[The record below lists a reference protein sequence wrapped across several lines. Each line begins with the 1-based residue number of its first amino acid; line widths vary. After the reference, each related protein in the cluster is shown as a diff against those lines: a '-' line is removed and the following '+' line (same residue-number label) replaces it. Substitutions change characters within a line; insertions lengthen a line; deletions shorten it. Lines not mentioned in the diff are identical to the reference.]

1 MKSHSDKVSDLEF
14 VEKSFDGSQIA
25 FCVDYLGLTV
35 AEVTSLRV
43 QLNKVGA
50 EAKVVKNT
58 LAKLAASKCFKE
70 SSAADLE
77 KFNNLFQG
85 PSMLIFGREDAVSS
99 AKVLAKFAKEN
110 EKLSIKGGWFSNTFI
125 DEKGVEAV
133 SKMPSREEVLGQ
145 LLALIN
151 TPATQLLRLMNTP
164 ARQVVQVINAHKQN
178 LG

>member
-1 MKSHSDKVSDLEF
+1 MKSHNDKVGDLAF
-14 VEKSFDGSQIA
+14 VEESFENSQIA

-35 AEVTSLRV
+35 SQVTNLRV
-43 QLNKVGA
+43 QLNQVGA

-58 LAKLAASKCFKE
+58 LAKLAATKCFKE

-77 KFNNLFQG
+77 KFNNLFTG
-85 PSMLIFGREDAVSS
+85 PSMLVFGKEDAVSS
-99 AKVLAKFAKEN
+99 AKVIAKFAKEN
-110 EKLSIKGGWFSNTFI
+110 EKLSIKGGWFANKFI
-125 DEKGVEAV
+125 DETGVEAV

-164 ARQVVQVINAHKQN
+164 ARQVVQVIEAQRQK
-178 LG
+178 LS